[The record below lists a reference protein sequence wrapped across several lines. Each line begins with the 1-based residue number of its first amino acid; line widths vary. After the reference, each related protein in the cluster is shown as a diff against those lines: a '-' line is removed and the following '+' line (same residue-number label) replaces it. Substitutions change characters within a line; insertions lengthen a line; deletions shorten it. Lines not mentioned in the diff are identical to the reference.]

1 MARDANYVVSGGEI
15 TLVRNDVPRGAP
27 VAIGAGLRGLLAGA
41 APGDI
46 IVVRINQVTRTN
58 FRGEK
63 IPMEFRGV
71 ITVRVK

>member
-1 MARDANYVVSGGEI
+1 M
-15 TLVRNDVPRGAP
+15 
-27 VAIGAGLRGLLAGA
+27 RGLLSGA
-41 APGDI
+41 ASGDI
-46 IVVRINQVTRTN
+46 IVVRISQVTRTN